1 MVIGRPGEFARI
13 AGRRFVRFE
22 NLAIFLSMPFNSD
35 SEIPDGAELK
45 TESRFAKAI
54 HKAFAETKPTRI
66 IETGAY
72 KGTGSTTI
80 ICSSILAANY
90 PPGVRPKFYS
100 IEINPAYLAS
110 AKVNTQKFRD
120 AGVDLEFLHGVS
132 VPRSKLP
139 TPMQIEEML
148 EGLSAE
154 IHVDHSPAD
163 RVVRYASEVGFD
175 CPDAMLDQAL
185 DAFDHKPD
193 FVLLDSAG
201 HLGFV
206 EFNYLIPR
214 LAGLC
219 WIALDDTNHL
229 KHHQSLQAIKRD
241 GRFKMEMESN
251 ERFGSCLCRF
261 TP

>member
-1 MVIGRPGEFARI
+1 
-13 AGRRFVRFE
+13 
-22 NLAIFLSMPFNSD
+22 MPFKSASD
-35 SEIPDGAELK
+35 IPDGAELK
-45 TESRFAKAI
+45 TESRFAQAI
-54 HKAFAETKPTRI
+54 HKLFAETKPTRI

-80 ICSSILAANY
+80 ICSAILAANY

-100 IEINPAYLAS
+100 IEINPSYLAR
-110 AKVNTQKFRD
+110 AKANTQKFRD

-148 EGLSAE
+148 ESINAE
-154 IHVDHSPAD
+154 IYVDHSPAD
-163 RVVRYASEVGFD
+163 RVALYASEVGFD

-185 DAFDHKPD
+185 NAFDHKPE

-206 EFNYLIPR
+206 EFNYLISK
-214 LAGLC
+214 LAAPC

-229 KHHQSLQAIKRD
+229 KHYQSLQAIKRD
-241 GRFKMEMESN
+241 GRFKIEIDSKEK
-251 ERFGSCLCRF
+251 FGFCLSRF